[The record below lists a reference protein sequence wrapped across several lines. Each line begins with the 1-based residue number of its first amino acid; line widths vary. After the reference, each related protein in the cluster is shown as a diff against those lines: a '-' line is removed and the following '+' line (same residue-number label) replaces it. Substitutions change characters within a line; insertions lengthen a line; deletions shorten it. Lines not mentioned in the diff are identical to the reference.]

1 MHYSVL
7 PLALLTIACS
17 QPKPAGK
24 RVYLAKGNIAF
35 MLPNDSLIYSKP
47 ILWPGDYKLS
57 DYGEA
62 GGFYHNQDSST
73 IVSVYAKAYADPE
86 HEAVSWRM
94 LANEKRQRAELLA
107 KSKNLA
113 VIESFAADGSAHT
126 VTIGYRMPQRSEP
139 GRRVQAS
146 YERTFTF
153 YGPQRTIKFWFFA
166 PDNAANREAIAVASA
181 SVRVNPTYLQA
192 GAKPYPAKEYQD

>member
-7 PLALLTIACS
+7 LLALFMIACS
-17 QPKPAGK
+17 QPKPSGK

-47 ILWPGDYKLS
+47 ILWPGDYKLN

-62 GGFYHNQDSST
+62 GGFYHNRDSST
-73 IVSVYAKAYADPE
+73 IVSVYAEAYPNPAQR
-86 HEAVSWRM
+86 AVSWRT
-94 LANEKRQRAELLA
+94 LANEEHHRAALLA

-113 VIESFAADGSAHT
+113 VIESFAADSFAHT
-126 VTIGYRMPQRSEP
+126 VTIGYHMPQRSEP
-139 GRRVQAS
+139 GRRGQAS
-146 YERTFTF
+146 YEKTFTF
-153 YGPQRTIKFWFFA
+153 YGLQRTIKFWFFA
-166 PDNAANREAIAVASA
+166 PDNAANREAIAAASA